1 VEGVDGDA
9 LRPGVLDQSFHS
21 WWTGS
26 CFEIETGVKSE
37 QHMNQRSIQLR
48 VWTVA
53 IMAIALTV
61 GVSCVSAQHS
71 ESPSTADKT
80 THAEHDA
87 AASHDEAGH
96 GGHGSESPSVFSG
109 DLGNAFWT
117 LIIFFV
123 LLFVLGKFAW
133 KPVLTALQ
141 NREKFITESLETA
154 KIERERTEKML
165 KEFDEKVRQARK
177 EASDTVEEALRDAEA
192 LRKRI
197 HEDAQREAAEMI
209 SRAQRDIKL
218 AQEKAVASI
227 YHESVEIA
235 ANLAGK
241 IVRKQLNPADHRAL
255 LDESLAEIGKLKP

>member
-1 VEGVDGDA
+1 MIQQARNTRMAAV
-9 LRPGVLDQSFHS
+9 VLAAIVLAVG
-21 WWTGS
+21 T
-26 CFEIETGVKSE
+26 
-37 QHMNQRSIQLR
+37 
-48 VWTVA
+48 TV
-53 IMAIALTV
+53 V
-61 GVSCVSAQHS
+61 RAQHA
-71 ESPSTADKT
+71 ESREPAGKAAEAG
-80 THAEHDA
+80 HASGAAHDG
-87 AASHDEAGH
+87 EAGH

-117 LIIFFV
+117 LIIFAV
-123 LLFVLGKFAW
+123 LLGVLGKFAW

-141 NREKFITESLETA
+141 NREKFITDSLETA

-165 KEFDEKVRQARK
+165 KDFDEKVRQARK

-255 LDESLAEIGKLKP
+255 LDESLAEIAKLKP